1 MKSKNKL
8 LTVKTK
14 QCFLKTNE
22 KRNIKMKTFKTI
34 NELIESLD
42 IADIKQY
49 LFDLVDDKFIVT
61 SSDERAQFYIEL
73 SITTNADNSI
83 SVDNLKFREFKK
95 QLEMAELIHTILSLS
110 DDDSSIYEI
119 WVLNGNSFSIKFK
132 PDATEGA
139 VKTVINSLML
149 VQFDGDNMNL
159 TFNAIVNAKN
169 GKDDLIDWVFNG
181 DKKAFNIVNLTVREI
196 NDKISNFTALE
207 AEELKTNVEIIKRL
221 LNREPSDP
229 TD

>member
-1 MKSKNKL
+1 M
-8 LTVKTK
+8 
-14 QCFLKTNE
+14 

-49 LFDLVDDKFIVT
+49 LFDLLDDKFIVT

-83 SVDNLKFREFKK
+83 SVNNLKFREFKK
-95 QLEMAELIHTILSLS
+95 QLEMAEVIHTILSLS

-181 DKKAFNIVNLTVREI
+181 DKKGFNIVNLTVREI
-196 NDKISNFTALE
+196 NDKISGFTALE
-207 AEELKTNVEIIKRL
+207 SEELKANVEIIKRL

>member
-1 MKSKNKL
+1 
-8 LTVKTK
+8 
-14 QCFLKTNE
+14 
-22 KRNIKMKTFKTI
+22 MKTFKTI
-34 NELIESLD
+34 SELIESLD

-95 QLEMAELIHTILSLS
+95 QLEMAEMIHTILSLS

-132 PDATEGA
+132 PDVTEGV

-181 DKKAFNIVNLTVREI
+181 DKKGFNIVNLTVREI
-196 NDKISNFTALE
+196 NDKISNFTAFE
-207 AEELKTNVEIIKRL
+207 AEELKANVEIIKRL
-221 LNREPSDP
+221 LNREPSDLA
-229 TD
+229 D

>member
-1 MKSKNKL
+1 
-8 LTVKTK
+8 
-14 QCFLKTNE
+14 
-22 KRNIKMKTFKTI
+22 MKTFKTI

-42 IADIKQY
+42 IVDIKQY

-73 SITTNADNSI
+73 PITTNADNSI

-95 QLEMAELIHTILSLS
+95 QLEMAEMIHTILSLS

-132 PDATEGA
+132 PDVTEGA

-149 VQFDGDNMNL
+149 VQFDDDNMNL

-181 DKKAFNIVNLTVREI
+181 DKKVFNIVNLTVREI

-207 AEELKTNVEIIKRL
+207 AEELKANVEIIKRL

>member
-1 MKSKNKL
+1 
-8 LTVKTK
+8 
-14 QCFLKTNE
+14 
-22 KRNIKMKTFKTI
+22 MKTFKTI

-73 SITTNADNSI
+73 PITTNADNSI

-95 QLEMAELIHTILSLS
+95 QLEMAEMIHTILSLS

-132 PDATEGA
+132 PDVTEGA

-181 DKKAFNIVNLTVREI
+181 DKKGFNIVNLTVREI

-207 AEELKTNVEIIKRL
+207 AEELKANVEIIKRL

>member
-1 MKSKNKL
+1 
-8 LTVKTK
+8 
-14 QCFLKTNE
+14 
-22 KRNIKMKTFKTI
+22 MKTFKTI

-42 IADIKQY
+42 IANIKQY
-49 LFDLVDDKFIVT
+49 LFDLVDGKFIVT

-73 SITTNADNSI
+73 PITTNADKSI
-83 SVDNLKFREFKK
+83 SVDNLKIREFKK
-95 QLEMAELIHTILSLS
+95 QLEMAEMIHTILSLS

-132 PDATEGA
+132 PDVTEGA

-181 DKKAFNIVNLTVREI
+181 DKKGFNIVNLTVREI

-221 LNREPSDP
+221 LNREPSDL
-229 TD
+229 DD

>member
-1 MKSKNKL
+1 
-8 LTVKTK
+8 
-14 QCFLKTNE
+14 
-22 KRNIKMKTFKTI
+22 MKTFKTI

-42 IADIKQY
+42 IANIKQY
-49 LFDLVDDKFIVT
+49 LFDLVDGKFIVT

-73 SITTNADNSI
+73 PITTNADKSI
-83 SVDNLKFREFKK
+83 SVDNLKIREFKK
-95 QLEMAELIHTILSLS
+95 QLEMAEMIHTILSLS

-132 PDATEGA
+132 PDVTEGA

-169 GKDDLIDWVFNG
+169 GKDDLIDWVFNSN
-181 DKKAFNIVNLTVREI
+181 KTTFNIVNLTVREI

-207 AEELKTNVEIIKRL
+207 AEKLKTNVEIIKRL
-221 LNREPSDP
+221 LNREPSDL
-229 TD
+229 DD

>member
-1 MKSKNKL
+1 
-8 LTVKTK
+8 
-14 QCFLKTNE
+14 
-22 KRNIKMKTFKTI
+22 MKTFKTI

-73 SITTNADNSI
+73 SITTNADNAI

-181 DKKAFNIVNLTVREI
+181 DKKGFNIVNLTVREI

-221 LNREPSDP
+221 LNREPSDL
-229 TD
+229 DD

>member
-1 MKSKNKL
+1 
-8 LTVKTK
+8 
-14 QCFLKTNE
+14 
-22 KRNIKMKTFKTI
+22 MKTFKTI

-73 SITTNADNSI
+73 SITTNADKSI
-83 SVDNLKFREFKK
+83 SVDNLKIREFKK
-95 QLEMAELIHTILSLS
+95 QLEMAEMIHTILSLS

-132 PDATEGA
+132 PDVTEGA

-181 DKKAFNIVNLTVREI
+181 DKKGFNIVNLTVREI

-207 AEELKTNVEIIKRL
+207 AEELKANVEIIKRL
-221 LNREPSDP
+221 LNREPSDL
-229 TD
+229 DD

>member
-1 MKSKNKL
+1 
-8 LTVKTK
+8 
-14 QCFLKTNE
+14 
-22 KRNIKMKTFKTI
+22 MKTFKTI

-49 LFDLVDDKFIVT
+49 LFDLLDDKFIVT

-83 SVDNLKFREFKK
+83 SVNNLKFREFKK
-95 QLEMAELIHTILSLS
+95 QLEMAEMIHTILSLS

-132 PDATEGA
+132 PDVTEGA

-181 DKKAFNIVNLTVREI
+181 DKKGFNIVNLTVREI

-207 AEELKTNVEIIKRL
+207 AEELKANVEIITRL
-221 LNREPSDP
+221 LNRESSDLS
-229 TD
+229 D

>member
-1 MKSKNKL
+1 
-8 LTVKTK
+8 
-14 QCFLKTNE
+14 
-22 KRNIKMKTFKTI
+22 MKTFKTI

-73 SITTNADNSI
+73 PITTNADNSI

-95 QLEMAELIHTILSLS
+95 QLEMAEMIHTILSLS

-132 PDATEGA
+132 PDVTEGA

-181 DKKAFNIVNLTVREI
+181 DKKGFNIINLTVREI
-196 NDKISNFTALE
+196 NDKVSSFTALE
-207 AEELKTNVEIIKRL
+207 SEELKANVEIITRL
-221 LNREPSDP
+221 LNRESSDL

>member
-1 MKSKNKL
+1 
-8 LTVKTK
+8 
-14 QCFLKTNE
+14 
-22 KRNIKMKTFKTI
+22 MKTFKTI
-34 NELIESLD
+34 SELIETLE

-49 LFDLVDDKFIVT
+49 LFDLVDNKFIVT

-73 SITTNADNSI
+73 PIATNADKSI
-83 SVDNLKFREFKK
+83 SVDNLKLREFMK
-95 QLEMAELIHTILSLS
+95 QLEMAEMIHTLLSLAGKNS
-110 DDDSSIYEI
+110 PIHEI

-132 PDATEGA
+132 PDVTEGA

-181 DKKAFNIVNLTVREI
+181 DKKGFNIVNLTVREI
-196 NDKISNFTALE
+196 NDKVSSFTALE
-207 AEELKTNVEIIKRL
+207 AEELKANVEIIKRL

>member
-1 MKSKNKL
+1 
-8 LTVKTK
+8 
-14 QCFLKTNE
+14 
-22 KRNIKMKTFKTI
+22 MKTFKTI

-42 IADIKQY
+42 IVDIKQY

-61 SSDERAQFYIEL
+61 SSDEHAQFYIEL
-73 SITTNADNSI
+73 PITTNADNSI

-95 QLEMAELIHTILSLS
+95 QLEMAEMIHTILSLS

-132 PDATEGA
+132 PDVTEGA

-149 VQFDGDNMNL
+149 VQFDDDNMNL

-181 DKKAFNIVNLTVREI
+181 DKKVFNIVNLTVREI

-207 AEELKTNVEIIKRL
+207 AEELKANVEIIKRL

>member
-1 MKSKNKL
+1 
-8 LTVKTK
+8 
-14 QCFLKTNE
+14 
-22 KRNIKMKTFKTI
+22 MKTFKTI

-49 LFDLVDDKFIVT
+49 LFDLLDDKFIVT

-73 SITTNADNSI
+73 PITTNADKSI

-181 DKKAFNIVNLTVREI
+181 DKKGFNIVNLTVREI
-196 NDKISNFTALE
+196 NDKISSFTALE
-207 AEELKTNVEIIKRL
+207 SEELKANVEIITRL
-221 LNREPSDP
+221 LNREPSGP

>member
-1 MKSKNKL
+1 M
-8 LTVKTK
+8 
-14 QCFLKTNE
+14 

-73 SITTNADNSI
+73 PITTNADNSI

-95 QLEMAELIHTILSLS
+95 QLEMAEMIHTILSLS

-132 PDATEGA
+132 PDVTEGA

-181 DKKAFNIVNLTVREI
+181 DKKGFNIVNLTVREI

-207 AEELKTNVEIIKRL
+207 AEELKANVEIIKRL

>member
-1 MKSKNKL
+1 
-8 LTVKTK
+8 
-14 QCFLKTNE
+14 
-22 KRNIKMKTFKTI
+22 MKTFKTI

-73 SITTNADNSI
+73 PITTNADNSI

-95 QLEMAELIHTILSLS
+95 QLEMAEMIHTILSIS

-132 PDATEGA
+132 PAVTEGA

-181 DKKAFNIVNLTVREI
+181 DKKGFNIVNLTVREI

-221 LNREPSDP
+221 LNREPSDL
-229 TD
+229 DD

>member
-1 MKSKNKL
+1 M
-8 LTVKTK
+8 
-14 QCFLKTNE
+14 

-181 DKKAFNIVNLTVREI
+181 DKKGFNIVNLTVREI

-207 AEELKTNVEIIKRL
+207 AEELKANVEIIKRL

>member
-1 MKSKNKL
+1 
-8 LTVKTK
+8 
-14 QCFLKTNE
+14 
-22 KRNIKMKTFKTI
+22 MKTFKTI
-34 NELIESLD
+34 NELIGSLD

-73 SITTNADNSI
+73 PITTNADNSI

-181 DKKAFNIVNLTVREI
+181 DKKGFNIVNLTVREI

-221 LNREPSDP
+221 LNREPSDL
-229 TD
+229 DD

>member
-1 MKSKNKL
+1 
-8 LTVKTK
+8 
-14 QCFLKTNE
+14 
-22 KRNIKMKTFKTI
+22 MKTFKTI

-42 IADIKQY
+42 IANIKQY
-49 LFDLVDDKFIVT
+49 LFDLVDGKFIVT

-73 SITTNADNSI
+73 PITTNADKSI
-83 SVDNLKFREFKK
+83 SVDNLKFRELKK
-95 QLEMAELIHTILSLS
+95 QLEMAEMIHTILSLS

-132 PDATEGA
+132 PDVTEGA

-181 DKKAFNIVNLTVREI
+181 DKKGFNIVNLTVREI

-221 LNREPSDP
+221 LNREPSDS

>member
-1 MKSKNKL
+1 
-8 LTVKTK
+8 
-14 QCFLKTNE
+14 
-22 KRNIKMKTFKTI
+22 MKTFKTI

-73 SITTNADNSI
+73 PITTNADNSI

-95 QLEMAELIHTILSLS
+95 QLEMAEMIHTLLSLS

-119 WVLNGNSFSIKFK
+119 WVLNGNSFSIKYK
-132 PDATEGA
+132 PDVTEGA

-221 LNREPSDP
+221 LNREPSDS

>member
-1 MKSKNKL
+1 
-8 LTVKTK
+8 
-14 QCFLKTNE
+14 
-22 KRNIKMKTFKTI
+22 MKTFKTI

-73 SITTNADNSI
+73 PITTNADNSI

-181 DKKAFNIVNLTVREI
+181 DKKGFNIVNLTVREI

-221 LNREPSDP
+221 LNRELSDL
-229 TD
+229 DD

>member
-1 MKSKNKL
+1 
-8 LTVKTK
+8 
-14 QCFLKTNE
+14 
-22 KRNIKMKTFKTI
+22 MKTFKTI

-73 SITTNADNSI
+73 PITTNADNSI

-95 QLEMAELIHTILSLS
+95 QLEMAEMIHTILSLS

-132 PDATEGA
+132 PDVTEGA

-181 DKKAFNIVNLTVREI
+181 DKKGFNIVNLTVREI

-221 LNREPSDP
+221 LNREPSDL
-229 TD
+229 DD

>member
-1 MKSKNKL
+1 M
-8 LTVKTK
+8 
-14 QCFLKTNE
+14 

-73 SITTNADNSI
+73 PITTNADNSI

-169 GKDDLIDWVFNG
+169 GKDNLIDWVFNG
-181 DKKAFNIVNLTVREI
+181 DKKGFNIVNLTVREI

-221 LNREPSDP
+221 LNREPSDS

>member
-1 MKSKNKL
+1 
-8 LTVKTK
+8 
-14 QCFLKTNE
+14 
-22 KRNIKMKTFKTI
+22 MKTFKTI

-61 SSDERAQFYIEL
+61 SNDERAQFYIEL
-73 SITTNADNSI
+73 PITTNADNSI

-95 QLEMAELIHTILSLS
+95 QLEMAEMIHTILSLS

-132 PDATEGA
+132 PDVTEGT

-149 VQFDGDNMNL
+149 VQFDGDNMSL
-159 TFNAIVNAKN
+159 TLNAIVNAKN
-169 GKDDLIDWVFNG
+169 GKDDMIDWVFNG
-181 DKKAFNIVNLTVREI
+181 DKKGFNIVNLTVREI

-221 LNREPSDP
+221 LNRESSDLS
-229 TD
+229 D

>member
-1 MKSKNKL
+1 
-8 LTVKTK
+8 
-14 QCFLKTNE
+14 
-22 KRNIKMKTFKTI
+22 MKTFKTI

-42 IADIKQY
+42 IANIKQY
-49 LFDLVDDKFIVT
+49 LFDLVDGKFIVT

-73 SITTNADNSI
+73 PITTNADKSI
-83 SVDNLKFREFKK
+83 SVDNLKIREFKK
-95 QLEMAELIHTILSLS
+95 QLEMAEMIHTILSLS

-132 PDATEGA
+132 PDVTEGA

-181 DKKAFNIVNLTVREI
+181 DKKGFNIVNLTVREI

-207 AEELKTNVEIIKRL
+207 AEELKANVEIIKRL

>member
-1 MKSKNKL
+1 M
-8 LTVKTK
+8 
-14 QCFLKTNE
+14 

-49 LFDLVDDKFIVT
+49 LFDLLDDKFIVT

-83 SVDNLKFREFKK
+83 SVNNLKFREFKK
-95 QLEMAELIHTILSLS
+95 QLEMAEMIHTILSLS

-181 DKKAFNIVNLTVREI
+181 DKKGFNIVNLTVREI

-207 AEELKTNVEIIKRL
+207 SEDLNANVEIIKRL
-221 LNREPSDP
+221 LNREPSDL
-229 TD
+229 DD

>member
-1 MKSKNKL
+1 
-8 LTVKTK
+8 
-14 QCFLKTNE
+14 
-22 KRNIKMKTFKTI
+22 MKTFKTI

-73 SITTNADNSI
+73 PITTNADNSI

-95 QLEMAELIHTILSLS
+95 QLEMAEMIHTILSLS

-132 PDATEGA
+132 PDVTEGA

-169 GKDDLIDWVFNG
+169 GKDDLIDWVFNSN
-181 DKKAFNIVNLTVREI
+181 KTTFNIVNLTVREI

>member
-1 MKSKNKL
+1 
-8 LTVKTK
+8 
-14 QCFLKTNE
+14 
-22 KRNIKMKTFKTI
+22 MKTFKTI

-73 SITTNADNSI
+73 PITTNADKSI

-95 QLEMAELIHTILSLS
+95 QLEMAEMIHTILSLS

-132 PDATEGA
+132 PDVTEGV

-149 VQFDGDNMNL
+149 VQFDGDKMNL
-159 TFNAIVNAKN
+159 TLNAIVNAKN
-169 GKDDLIDWVFNG
+169 GKNDLIDWVFNG
-181 DKKAFNIVNLTVREI
+181 DEKGFNIVNLTVREI
-196 NDKISNFTALE
+196 NDRISNFTARE
-207 AEELKTNVEIIKRL
+207 SEELKANVEIIKRL
-221 LNREPSDP
+221 LNCEPSDLS
-229 TD
+229 D

>member
-1 MKSKNKL
+1 
-8 LTVKTK
+8 
-14 QCFLKTNE
+14 
-22 KRNIKMKTFKTI
+22 MKTFKTI

-73 SITTNADNSI
+73 PITTNTDNSI
-83 SVDNLKFREFKK
+83 SVGNLKFREFKK
-95 QLEMAELIHTILSLS
+95 QLEIAEMIHTLLSLS

-132 PDATEGA
+132 PDVTEGA

-181 DKKAFNIVNLTVREI
+181 DKKGFNIVNLTVREI
-196 NDKISNFTALE
+196 NDKISSFTALE
-207 AEELKTNVEIIKRL
+207 SEELKANVEIITRL

>member
-1 MKSKNKL
+1 
-8 LTVKTK
+8 
-14 QCFLKTNE
+14 
-22 KRNIKMKTFKTI
+22 MKTFKTI

-42 IADIKQY
+42 IANIKQY
-49 LFDLVDDKFIVT
+49 LFDLVDGKFIVT

-73 SITTNADNSI
+73 PITTNADKSI

-95 QLEMAELIHTILSLS
+95 QLEMAEMIHTILSLS

-132 PDATEGA
+132 PDVTEGA

-181 DKKAFNIVNLTVREI
+181 DKKGFNIVNLTVREI

-207 AEELKTNVEIIKRL
+207 AEELKANVEIIKRL

>member
-1 MKSKNKL
+1 
-8 LTVKTK
+8 
-14 QCFLKTNE
+14 
-22 KRNIKMKTFKTI
+22 MKTFKTI

-73 SITTNADNSI
+73 PITTNADNSI

-110 DDDSSIYEI
+110 DDNSSIYEI

-181 DKKAFNIVNLTVREI
+181 DKKGFNIVNLTVREI

>member
-1 MKSKNKL
+1 
-8 LTVKTK
+8 
-14 QCFLKTNE
+14 
-22 KRNIKMKTFKTI
+22 MKTFKTI

-42 IADIKQY
+42 IANIKQY
-49 LFDLVDDKFIVT
+49 LFDLVDGKFIVT

-73 SITTNADNSI
+73 PITTNADKSI
-83 SVDNLKFREFKK
+83 SVDNLKFRELKK

-132 PDATEGA
+132 PDVTEGA

-181 DKKAFNIVNLTVREI
+181 DKKVFNIVNLTVREI

-207 AEELKTNVEIIKRL
+207 SEDLNANVEIIKRL

>member
-1 MKSKNKL
+1 
-8 LTVKTK
+8 
-14 QCFLKTNE
+14 
-22 KRNIKMKTFKTI
+22 MKTFKTI

-73 SITTNADNSI
+73 PITTNADNSI
-83 SVDNLKFREFKK
+83 SVNNLKFREFKK
-95 QLEMAELIHTILSLS
+95 QLEMAEMIHTILSLS

-132 PDATEGA
+132 PDVTEGA

-181 DKKAFNIVNLTVREI
+181 DKKGFNIVNLTVREI

-207 AEELKTNVEIIKRL
+207 AEELKANVEIIKRL

>member
-1 MKSKNKL
+1 
-8 LTVKTK
+8 
-14 QCFLKTNE
+14 
-22 KRNIKMKTFKTI
+22 MKTFKTI

-42 IADIKQY
+42 IANIKQY

-73 SITTNADNSI
+73 PITTNADKSI

-95 QLEMAELIHTILSLS
+95 QLEMAEMIHTILSLS

-132 PDATEGA
+132 PDVTEGA

-149 VQFDGDNMNL
+149 VQFDGDKMNL
-159 TFNAIVNAKN
+159 TLNAIVNAKN
-169 GKDDLIDWVFNG
+169 GKDDMIDWVFNG
-181 DKKAFNIVNLTVREI
+181 DKKVFNIVNLTVREI

-207 AEELKTNVEIIKRL
+207 SEELKANVEFIKRL
-221 LNREPSDP
+221 LNREPSDLS
-229 TD
+229 D